1 MKTNHLLGRA
11 ALGAATS
18 LFLAAPVAFASQ
30 TINLL
35 PNDYEYMTS
44 EVAITRIAIAN
55 PEIADV
61 QLLPSGMEFLVVA
74 NQPGSTSLLVW
85 DENGVM
91 REYRIV
97 VGADNTGL
105 AETIQRAIGLPGV
118 RVSLV
123 PESISDKGT
132 ASGKYRILLQGKVKN
147 QHEHDKA
154 IQIARL
160 YNGANE
166 VVRETKAEDDDK
178 KFEYN
183 FDYTAQRIYENIIDL
198 LEIENPVQIRLEAQI
213 IELSVDDDSNIGL
226 QFKSATAM
234 EYTELGDTGKGFTSV
249 TLGDTGVFY
258 GGEDFKNH
266 DTGFW
271 VWDHFT
277 HINASLNLLISK
289 GKAKVLSRPNIS
301 ALSGSKAKIHIG
313 GSIPVPKSNGNGDVT
328 FEWKD
333 YGIRLNIR
341 PTVDEGGKTI
351 TAEVHAEASTLDY
364 AHMVKSDSTEMPAL
378 TTRNAHSIIH
388 MNNEGTMVI
397 GGLMNSQDS
406 KVVTKIPLLSSI
418 PIIGEFFKH
427 TSTQND
433 KRELVILI
441 TPRIVNPEDPVRM
454 SDKMKEWYEK
464 GQQEES
470 DRNDVDVNAP
480 LPKPTKEKKEEERQ
494 KKEAEERAA
503 AEREA
508 REALADAEADYQLQS
523 PILAQYAGQ
532 SVAEREKR
540 AAERDRQRAAEE
552 KRQATERP
560 REDNARTQH
569 PADEGDGRQAAEEAA
584 RPAPE
589 QRTSGNDMPMTPE
602 ERRVVESPRQDTPRE
617 TTRPDTPAQEPQPID
632 VTKPVEDKEY
642 SFLPKYM
649 GRE

>member
-1 MKTNHLLGRA
+1 MSVKTNHLLGRA
-11 ALGAATS
+11 ALGAAAG
-18 LFLAAPVAFASQ
+18 LFLAAPAAFAAQ

-35 PNDYEYMTS
+35 PNDYEYMAS

-61 QLLPSGMEFLVVA
+61 QLLSSGMEFLVVA
-74 NQPGSTSLLVW
+74 NKPGSTSLLVW
-85 DENGVM
+85 DENGEM

-105 AETIQRAIGLPGV
+105 AEAIQRAIGLPGV

-123 PESISDKGT
+123 PEDAAAGT
-132 ASGKYRILLQGKVKN
+132 GRYRILLQGKVKN
-147 QHEHDKA
+147 QYEHDKA

-160 YNGANE
+160 YNGGNE
-166 VVRETKAEDDDK
+166 MVRETKAEDDDK

-183 FDYTAQRIYENIIDL
+183 FDYTSQRTYENIIDL
-198 LEIENPVQIRLEAQI
+198 LEIVNPVQIRLEAQI
-213 IELSVDDDSNIGL
+213 IELAVDDDSNVGL
-226 QFKSATAM
+226 QFKSATSM
-234 EYTELGDTGKGFTSV
+234 TYTELGEGQGFTAV

-258 GGEDFKNH
+258 AGEDFKNH

-301 ALSGSKAKIHIG
+301 TLSGAKAKIHIG

-441 TPRIVNPEDPVRM
+441 TPRIVNPDDPARM
-454 SDKMKEWYEK
+454 SDRMKDWYEQ
-464 GQQEES
+464 GRQDES
-470 DRNDVDVNAP
+470 DRQNVDINAP
-480 LPKPTKEKKEEERQ
+480 LPKPTKEKQEEERK
-494 KKEAEERAA
+494 KKEEEERAA

-508 REALADAEADYQLQS
+508 REALKDMDVDYELKS
-523 PILAQYAGQ
+523 PILSQYAGQ

-540 AAERDRQRAAEE
+540 AAERERQRAAEAKKRESAE
-552 KRQATERP
+552 KP
-560 REDNARTQH
+560 REDSARTQR
-569 PADEGDGRQAAEEAA
+569 PAADEGDGRRAAEEAA
-584 RPAPE
+584 RPAREE
-589 QRTSGNDMPMTPE
+589 QSSGRDMPMTPE
-602 ERRVVESPRQDTPRE
+602 ERQVVESPRQETPRRE
-617 TTRPDTPAQEPQPID
+617 NQPID
-632 VTKPVEDKEY
+632 VTKPVEEKEY